1 MNGLGERSRK
11 RRTTTAER
19 IVQIVQKIAERVS
32 GHDLAVSQFGGIKA
46 LMKRLKKPI
55 KEIM

>member
-1 MNGLGERSRK
+1 MMKIAEM
-11 RRTTTAER
+11 TAQ
-19 IVQIVQKIAERVS
+19 IVRIVQKIAAEGG
-32 GHDLAVSQFGGIKA
+32 GHDLVVGLSDGIKA